1 MRHQPYR
8 APWHNAPVPHRT
20 IALVVPALTLGIVGA
35 GCGLLDDDD
44 DAGDAARFCGEVA
57 ANSAALTQPNMQA
70 TADIDALLE
79 LYREIGTF
87 APLAI
92 EAEWDQLVE
101 AYETASAVVPGDE
114 QSEQAAIAAI
124 LSSESAA
131 AAVDQ
136 WLMDNCAVDI
146 GPVATI
152 VPQNP

>member
-1 MRHQPYR
+1 MPR
-8 APWHNAPVPHRT
+8 RT
-20 IALVVPALTLGIVGA
+20 IAPVVPALLVCVLGA

-57 ANSAALTQPNMQA
+57 ANSGALTQPNIQ
-70 TADIDALLE
+70 TTTDIDALLE

-101 AYETASAVVPGDE
+101 AYETASAVIPGDE

-131 AAVDQ
+131 AAVDR
-136 WLMDNCAVDI
+136 WLMENCAVDI